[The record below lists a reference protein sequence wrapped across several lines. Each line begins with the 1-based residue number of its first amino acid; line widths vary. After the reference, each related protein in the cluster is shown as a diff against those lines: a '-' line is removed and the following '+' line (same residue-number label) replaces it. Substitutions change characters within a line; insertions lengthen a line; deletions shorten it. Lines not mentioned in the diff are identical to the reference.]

1 MLVFINIT
9 NVRAHNWLC
18 RLTISFLKQVRSQP
32 IDHDLKVQRLI
43 IELLVKLTIALMSRL
58 LALVNA
64 LETLKL
70 LMLLLSV
77 LLHQTDLLP
86 HLLLHKHVVLHATLQ
101 CLDDLPSVLA
111 YPPCIS
117 LFV

>member
-1 MLVFINIT
+1 MQCLF
-9 NVRAHNWLC
+9 
-18 RLTISFLKQVRSQP
+18 
-32 IDHDLKVQRLI
+32 

-58 LALVNA
+58 LTLINA

-77 LLHQTDLLP
+77 LLHQANLLP

-101 CLDDLPSVLA
+101 CLDDLPTVLA

-117 LFV
+117 FFV